1 MIMKINLI
9 LKANVEW
16 QNNNAGKPKKML
28 TVDNLSMIA
37 ALLSIIASLLDIVC
51 H

>member
-1 MIMKINLI
+1 MIMKIILI

-16 QNNNAGKPKKML
+16 HNNVGKPNG
-28 TVDNLSMIA
+28 TVVYLSMIA
-37 ALLSIIASLLDIVC
+37 ALLSIIASLLNIVC